1 MAKKGKKIV
10 KISKDDTKSSSKKDI
25 QLKKKV
31 IVKTQASTQN
41 SKLSRSREN
50 SMQDALAFGKEN
62 YKWMGIGILLMA
74 LGMILMLGGFNED
87 PNVFD
92 EGLIYSFRR
101 ITLAP
106 ILILAGLG
114 VNMYALFRENTP
126 Q

>member
-10 KISKDDTKSSSKKDI
+10 KISKDDTKSGSKKGT

-31 IVKTQASTQN
+31 IVKTQDSSLNSKFSKSRDSSTQGT
-41 SKLSRSREN
+41 
-50 SMQDALAFGKEN
+50 LAFGKEN

-106 ILILAGLG
+106 ILILSGLA
-114 VNMYALFRENTP
+114 VNMYALFR
-126 Q
+126 

>member
-10 KISKDDTKSSSKKDI
+10 KVSDNKKEKSTQGKAPQKKRVLVKTKSSA
-25 QLKKKV
+25 
-31 IVKTQASTQN
+31 ASTTIPKANYNQ
-41 SKLSRSREN
+41 SLV
-50 SMQDALAFGKEN
+50 FGKEN
-62 YKWMGIGILLMA
+62 YKWIGIGLALIA
-74 LGMILMLGGFNED
+74 LGMILMMGGFNED

-114 VNMYALFRENTP
+114 VQIYAIFR
-126 Q
+126 